1 MSLRIIATGGTFD
14 KHYDPLSG
22 SLSFDQTHLTPM
34 LRNAR
39 VLEPFSLQ
47 VLMLMDSL
55 DMTAAHRTQILDACH
70 VSPEQSI
77 VIIHGTDTMAQTA
90 QVLAQAG
97 LGSTIV
103 LTGSM
108 VPAEIVDS
116 DASFNLGFAVAAAR
130 LSAPGVYIAMNGRLL
145 AGDTAQK
152 NRSLGI
158 FESGAR

>member
-22 SLSFDQTHLTPM
+22 SLSFAQSHLEPM

-39 VLEPFSLQ
+39 VVEPFRLQ

-55 DMTAAHRTQILDACH
+55 DMTEAHRTQILEACRAC
-70 VSPEQSI
+70 PEQSI

-90 QVLAQAG
+90 QVLVQAR
-97 LGSTIV
+97 LDSTIV
-103 LTGSM
+103 LTGAM
-108 VPAEIVDS
+108 VPAEVVDS
-116 DASFNLGFAVAAAR
+116 DASFNLGFAIAAAR
-130 LSAPGVYIAMNGRLL
+130 LSAPGVYIAMNGRML
-145 AGDTAQK
+145 AGDAAQK

-158 FESGAR
+158 FESGAS